1 MTTQVTNS
9 KSNLIYSKEL
19 EEDIPIP
26 ADPFALMSEVQA
38 AAFLGLTRRALQN
51 FRLTGKGPQYVKIGA
66 RCVRYR
72 RVDLDGWNESNLR
85 TSTSDEGKE

>member
-1 MTTQVTNS
+1 MAKQNS
-9 KSNLIYSKEL
+9 KTLIYSKEL
-19 EEDIPIP
+19 KEDIAIP
-26 ADPFALMSEVQA
+26 KDPFALMSEVQA

-51 FRLTGKGPQYVKIGA
+51 FRLNGKGSRFVKIGA

-72 RVDLDGWNESNLR
+72 RVDLDQWNESNLR